1 MDIDFNI
8 LKPFEKWANR
18 EKRLKIA
25 YGGRGGGKS
34 ESIARILI
42 AKSFESS
49 GVILCS
55 REIQKSISYSTYPLL
70 ISIIKELHLE
80 NFFNIKRNEIINKI
94 TNCKFIFLGIRE
106 CSIEEIKSIYNVR
119 ICFIEEAQTLTERS
133 YEILEPS
140 IRADKSEIWAAFNPR
155 FETDFIYKTVSQFQ
169 LENKFYTD
177 KNNIKYNYKEYE
189 DNNILITFIN
199 YDGNYYFSE
208 ILNKSRLSTLKLMP
222 KMYDHI
228 WLGKIKNKQ
237 GKIFLYSKLKFY
249 DDNSN
254 SLNNLKEKINSSE
267 HKAIVDPAFGE
278 YNCFTSA
285 IIYTQI
291 GEDIY
296 LIDSGLMRNNA
307 NSTTDESIINFLS
320 SRNIKKILCESNFAQ
335 KELVKRLEKHFEV
348 TPFYVHKNKA
358 ERIVNASYLIYD
370 KVYFPSSWQK
380 VPDGSDTDKWLQ
392 TNNGRGYIAL
402 RQLLNFDD
410 SLEGSSIKG
419 DIFSYLDFPDALSSL
434 IFFGIEE
441 IINNEENDNKTN
453 LINAIFGE

>member
-1 MDIDFNI
+1 MDIKFNI
-8 LKPFEKWANR
+8 LKPFEKWAYMQ
-18 EKRLKIA
+18 KRLKIA

-42 AKSFESS
+42 AKSFEIK

-55 REIQKSISYSTYPLL
+55 REIQKSIAYSTYPLL
-70 ISIIKELHLE
+70 ISIIKELNLE
-80 NFFNIKRNEIINKI
+80 SFFIIKRNEIINKI

-106 CSIEEIKSIYNVR
+106 CSIEEIKSIYNVK
-119 ICFIEEAQTLTERS
+119 ICFIEEGQTLTQRS

-140 IRADKSEIWAAFNPR
+140 IRAEKSEIWIAFNPR
-155 FETDFIYKTVSQFQ
+155 FETDFIYKTVSKFN
-169 LENKFYTD
+169 LENLFYTD
-177 KNNIKYNYKEYE
+177 KNNKKYDYKEYE

-199 YDGNYYFSE
+199 YDGNYYFSD

-249 DDNSN
+249 DEQTE
-254 SLNNLKEKINSSE
+254 KEKINSSE

-278 YNCFTSA
+278 YNCFTSV

-291 GEDIY
+291 GEEIY
-296 LIDSGLMRNNA
+296 LIDSGLMRNDE
-307 NSTTDESIINFLS
+307 NSTTDESIINFLI
-320 SRNIKKILCESNFAQ
+320 NKKIKKVMCESNFAQ
-335 KELVKRLEKHFEV
+335 KELVKRLEKHFEAS
-348 TPFYVHKNKA
+348 PFYVHKNKA

-370 KVYFPSSWQK
+370 KIHFPKSWQDA
-380 VPDGSDTDKWLQ
+380 PEGTDTDKWLQ
-392 TNNGRGYIAL
+392 TNKGRGYIAL

-410 SLEGSSIKG
+410 SLNGSNIKG
-419 DIFSYLDFPDALSSL
+419 DMFSYLDFPDALSSL
-434 IFFGIEE
+434 VFFGIEDTVYE
-441 IINNEENDNKTN
+441 DDDKMN
-453 LINAIFGE
+453 LVNAIFGEL

>member
-1 MDIDFNI
+1 MTIDFNI
-8 LKPFEKWANR
+8 LKPFEKWANT

-25 YGGRGGGKS
+25 FGGRGGGKS

-42 AKSFESS
+42 AKSFEKS

-80 NFFNIKRNEIINKI
+80 NFFNIKRNEIINKA

-119 ICFIEEAQTLTERS
+119 ICFIEEAQTLTQRS

-140 IRADKSEIWAAFNPR
+140 IRAEKSEIWIAFNPR
-155 FETDFIYKTVSQFQ
+155 FETDFIYKTVIKFN

-177 KNNIKYNYKEYE
+177 KNNNKYNYKEYE
-189 DNNILITFIN
+189 DSSILITFIN
-199 YDGNYYFSE
+199 YDGNYYFSD

-237 GKIFLYSKLKFY
+237 GKIFIYSKLKFY
-249 DDNSN
+249 DDN
-254 SLNNLKEKINSSE
+254 LNTIKEKIYSSE

-296 LIDSGLMRNNA
+296 LIDSGLIRNDS

-320 SRNIKKILCESNFAQ
+320 NKNIKKILCESNFAQ

-358 ERIVNASYLIYD
+358 ERIVSASYLIYD
-370 KVYFPSSWQK
+370 KVYFPKSWQK
-380 VPDGSDTDKWLQ
+380 VPDGSDTDKWLK

-410 SLEGSSIKG
+410 SLSGSSIKG
-419 DIFSYLDFPDALSSL
+419 DVFSYLDFPDALSSL
-434 IFFGIEE
+434 ILFGIED
-441 IINNEENDNKTN
+441 IVYEENDDKLN
-453 LINAIFGE
+453 LVNAIFGE

>member
-1 MDIDFNI
+1 MDIKFNI
-8 LKPFEKWANR
+8 LKPFEKWAYMQ
-18 EKRLKIA
+18 KRLKIA

-42 AKSFESS
+42 AKSFEIK

-55 REIQKSISYSTYPLL
+55 REIQKSIAYSTYPLL
-70 ISIIKELHLE
+70 ISIIKELNLE
-80 NFFNIKRNEIINKI
+80 SFFIIKRNEIINKI

-106 CSIEEIKSIYNVR
+106 CSIEEIKSIYNVK
-119 ICFIEEAQTLTERS
+119 ICFIEEGQTLTQRS

-140 IRADKSEIWAAFNPR
+140 IRAEKSEIWIAFNPR
-155 FETDFIYKTVSQFQ
+155 FETDFIYKTVSKFN
-169 LENKFYTD
+169 LENLFYTD
-177 KNNIKYNYKEYE
+177 KNNKKYDYKEYE

-199 YDGNYYFSE
+199 YDGNYYFSD

-249 DDNSN
+249 DEQIE
-254 SLNNLKEKINSSE
+254 KEKINSSE

-278 YNCFTSA
+278 YNCFTSV

-291 GEDIY
+291 GEEIY
-296 LIDSGLMRNNA
+296 LIDSGLMRNDE
-307 NSTTDESIINFLS
+307 NSTTDESIINFLI
-320 SRNIKKILCESNFAQ
+320 NKKIKKVMCESNFAQ
-335 KELVKRLEKHFEV
+335 KELVKRLEKHFEAS
-348 TPFYVHKNKA
+348 PFYVHKNKA

-370 KVYFPSSWQK
+370 KIHFPKSWQDA
-380 VPDGSDTDKWLQ
+380 PEGTDTDKWLQ
-392 TNNGRGYIAL
+392 TNKGRGYIAL

-410 SLEGSSIKG
+410 SLNGSNIKG
-419 DIFSYLDFPDALSSL
+419 DMFSYLDFPDALSSL
-434 IFFGIEE
+434 VFFGIEDTVYE
-441 IINNEENDNKTN
+441 DDDKMN
-453 LINAIFGE
+453 LVNAIFGET

>member
-1 MDIDFNI
+1 MNINFSI
-8 LKPFEKWANR
+8 LKPFEKWAST

-42 AKSFESS
+42 AKSFEYN
-49 GVILCS
+49 GMILCS

-70 ISIIKELHLE
+70 ISIINELRLE
-80 NFFNIKRNEIINKI
+80 NFFHIKRNEIINKV

-106 CSIEEIKSIYNVR
+106 CSIEEVKSIHNIR
-119 ICFIEEAQTLTERS
+119 ICFIEEGQTLTQRS

-140 IRADKSEIWAAFNPR
+140 IRADKSEIWIAFNPR
-155 FETDFIYKTVSQFQ
+155 FETDFIYKTVNKFN
-169 LENKFYTD
+169 LENLFYTD
-177 KNNIKYNYKEYE
+177 KNNKKYNYKEYE

-199 YDGNYYFSE
+199 YDGNYYFSD
-208 ILNKSRLSTLKLMP
+208 ILNKSRLSTIKFMP
-222 KMYDHI
+222 NMYDHI
-228 WLGKIKNKQ
+228 WLGKIKNNQ
-237 GKIFLYSKLKFY
+237 GKIFIYSKLNFY
-249 DDNSN
+249 DDNS
-254 SLNNLKEKINSSE
+254 KENINKIMSSE

-291 GEDIY
+291 GENIY
-296 LIDSGLMRNNA
+296 LIDSGLIRNDA
-307 NSTTDESIINFLS
+307 NSTTDESIINFLT
-320 SRNIKKILCESNFAQ
+320 NKKIKKILCESNFAQ

-370 KVYFPSSWQK
+370 KVFFPKSWQK
-380 VPDGSDTDKWLQ
+380 IPEESDTDKWLQ

-410 SLEGSSIKG
+410 SLLGSNIKG
-419 DIFSYLDFPDALSSL
+419 NVFSYLDFPDALSSL
-434 IFFGIEE
+434 IFFGIE
-441 IINNEENDNKTN
+441 DNIDYGESETNIN
-453 LINAIFGE
+453 LINAFFGE

>member
-1 MDIDFNI
+1 MDIKFNI
-8 LKPFEKWANR
+8 LKPFEKWAYMQ
-18 EKRLKIA
+18 KRLKIA

-42 AKSFESS
+42 AKSFEIK

-55 REIQKSISYSTYPLL
+55 REIQKSIAYSTYPLL
-70 ISIIKELHLE
+70 ISIIKELNLE
-80 NFFNIKRNEIINKI
+80 SFFIIKRNEIINKI

-106 CSIEEIKSIYNVR
+106 CSIEEIKSIYNVK
-119 ICFIEEAQTLTERS
+119 ICFIEEGQTLTQRS

-140 IRADKSEIWAAFNPR
+140 IRAEKSEIWIAFNPR
-155 FETDFIYKTVSQFQ
+155 FETDFIYKTVSKFN
-169 LENKFYTD
+169 LENLFYTD
-177 KNNIKYNYKEYE
+177 KNNKKYDYKEYE

-199 YDGNYYFSE
+199 YDGNYYFSD

-249 DDNSN
+249 DEQIE
-254 SLNNLKEKINSSE
+254 KEKINSSE

-278 YNCFTSA
+278 YNCFTSV

-291 GEDIY
+291 GEEIY
-296 LIDSGLMRNNA
+296 LIDSGLMHNDE
-307 NSTTDESIINFLS
+307 NSTTDESIINFLI
-320 SRNIKKILCESNFAQ
+320 NKKIKKVMCESNFAQ
-335 KELVKRLEKHFEV
+335 KELVKRLEKHFEAS
-348 TPFYVHKNKA
+348 PFYVHKNKA

-370 KVYFPSSWQK
+370 KIHFPKSWQDA
-380 VPDGSDTDKWLQ
+380 PEGTDTDKWLQ
-392 TNNGRGYIAL
+392 TNKGRGYIAL

-410 SLEGSSIKG
+410 SLNGSNIKG
-419 DIFSYLDFPDALSSL
+419 DMFSYLDFPDALSSL
-434 IFFGIEE
+434 VFFGIEDTVYE
-441 IINNEENDNKTN
+441 DDDKMN
-453 LINAIFGE
+453 LVNAIFGET

>member
-1 MDIDFNI
+1 MNIKFDI
-8 LKPFEKWANR
+8 LKPFEKWANT

-42 AKSFESS
+42 AKSFEKN

-70 ISIIKELHLE
+70 ISIIKELKLE
-80 NFFNIKRNEIINKI
+80 KFFNIKRNEIINKI

-119 ICFIEEAQTLTERS
+119 ICFIEEAQTLTQRS

-140 IRADKSEIWAAFNPR
+140 IRAEKSEIWIAFNPR
-155 FETDFIYKTVSQFQ
+155 FETDFIYKTVSKFN

-177 KNNIKYNYKEYE
+177 KNNNQYNYQEYE

-199 YDGNYYFSE
+199 YDGNYYFSD

-249 DDNSN
+249 DDNV
-254 SLNNLKEKINSSE
+254 KENINKINSSE

-296 LIDSGLMRNNA
+296 LIDSGLIRNDS

-320 SRNIKKILCESNFAQ
+320 NKNIKKILCESNFAQ

-370 KVYFPSSWQK
+370 KVYFPKSWQK
-380 VPDGSDTDKWLQ
+380 VPDGSDTDKWLK

-410 SLEGSSIKG
+410 SLAGSNIKG
-419 DIFSYLDFPDALSSL
+419 DVFSYLDFPDALSSL
-434 IFFGIEE
+434 ILFGIED
-441 IINNEENDNKTN
+441 IINEENDDKVN
-453 LINAIFGE
+453 LVNAIFGE

>member
-1 MDIDFNI
+1 MNIKFDI
-8 LKPFEKWANR
+8 LKPFEKWANT

-42 AKSFESS
+42 AKSFEKN

-70 ISIIKELHLE
+70 ISIIKELKLE
-80 NFFNIKRNEIINKI
+80 KFFNIKRNEIINKI

-119 ICFIEEAQTLTERS
+119 ICFIEEAQTLTQRS

-140 IRADKSEIWAAFNPR
+140 IRAEKSEIWIAFNPR
-155 FETDFIYKTVSQFQ
+155 FETDFIYKTVSKFN

-177 KNNIKYNYKEYE
+177 KNNNKYNYQEYE

-199 YDGNYYFSE
+199 YDGNYYFSD

-254 SLNNLKEKINSSE
+254 SIKEKINSSE
-267 HKAIVDPAFGE
+267 HKAVVDPAFGE

-296 LIDSGLMRNNA
+296 LIDSGLIRNDS

-320 SRNIKKILCESNFAQ
+320 NKNIKKILCESNFSQ
-335 KELVKRLEKHFEV
+335 KELIKRLEKHFEV

-370 KVYFPSSWQK
+370 KVHFPKSWQK
-380 VPDGSDTDKWLQ
+380 VPEGSDTDKWLK

-410 SLEGSSIKG
+410 SLAGSSIKG
-419 DIFSYLDFPDALSSL
+419 DVFSYLDFPDALSSL
-434 IFFGIEE
+434 ILFGIED
-441 IINNEENDNKTN
+441 IIDEENDDKVN
-453 LINAIFGE
+453 LVNAIFGE

>member
-1 MDIDFNI
+1 MNINFNI
-8 LKPFEKWANR
+8 LKPFEKWANT

-25 YGGRGGGKS
+25 FGGRGGGKS

-42 AKSFESS
+42 AKSFENT

-70 ISIIKELHLE
+70 VNIIKELNLE
-80 NFFNIKRNEIINKI
+80 SFFIIKRNEIINKI
-94 TNCKFIFLGIRE
+94 TKCKFIFLGIRE
-106 CSIEEIKSIYNVR
+106 CSIEEIKSIYNVS
-119 ICFIEEAQTLTERS
+119 ICFIEEAEGLTQRS

-140 IRADKSEIWAAFNPR
+140 IRAEKSEIWAAFNPR

-177 KNNIKYNYKEYE
+177 KNNKQYPYKEYE
-189 DNNILITFIN
+189 DDNILITFIN
-199 YDGNYYFSE
+199 YDGNYYFSD
-208 ILNKSRLSTLKLMP
+208 ILNKSRLSSLKLMP

-237 GKIFLYSKLKFY
+237 GKVFIYSKLKFY
-249 DDNSN
+249 DDSSKENI
-254 SLNNLKEKINSSE
+254 EKIMSSE
-267 HKAIVDPAFGE
+267 HKAAVDPAFGE

-296 LIDSGLMRNNA
+296 LIDSGLIRNDA
-307 NSTTDESIINFLS
+307 NSTTDESIINFLT
-320 SRNIKKILCESNFAQ
+320 NKKIKKVLCESNFAQ
-335 KELVKRLEKHFEV
+335 KELVKRLEKHFDV

-358 ERIVNASYLIYD
+358 DRIVNASYLIYD
-370 KVYFPSSWQK
+370 KVHFPKSWQE
-380 VPDGSDTDKWLQ
+380 VPEGSDTDKWLK

-410 SLEGSSIKG
+410 SLSGSNIKG
-419 DIFSYLDFPDALSSL
+419 DVFSYLDFPDALSSL
-434 IFFGIEE
+434 IQFGIED
-441 IINNEENDNKTN
+441 IIYEENDDKLN
-453 LINAIFGE
+453 LVNAIFGE

>member
-1 MDIDFNI
+1 MNIKFDI
-8 LKPFEKWANR
+8 LKPFEKWANT

-42 AKSFESS
+42 AKSFEKN

-55 REIQKSISYSTYPLL
+55 REIQKSIAYSTYPLL
-70 ISIIKELHLE
+70 ISIIKELNLE
-80 NFFNIKRNEIINKI
+80 KFFNIKRNEIINKI

-119 ICFIEEAQTLTERS
+119 ICFIEEAQTLTQRS

-140 IRADKSEIWAAFNPR
+140 IRAEKSEIWIAFNPR
-155 FETDFIYKTVSQFQ
+155 FETDFIYKTVSKFN

-177 KNNIKYNYKEYE
+177 KNNNQYNYQEYE

-199 YDGNYYFSE
+199 YDGNYYFSD

-249 DDNSN
+249 DDN
-254 SLNNLKEKINSSE
+254 LKENINKINSSE

-296 LIDSGLMRNNA
+296 LIDSGLIRNDS

-320 SRNIKKILCESNFAQ
+320 NKNIKKILCESNFAQ

-370 KVYFPSSWQK
+370 KVYFPKSWQK
-380 VPDGSDTDKWLQ
+380 IPDGSDTDKWLK

-410 SLEGSSIKG
+410 SLEGSNIKG
-419 DIFSYLDFPDALSSL
+419 DVFSYLDFPDALSSL
-434 IFFGIEE
+434 ILFGIEDIVYE
-441 IINNEENDNKTN
+441 EDDSKIN
-453 LINAIFGE
+453 LVNAIFGE

>member
-1 MDIDFNI
+1 MDIKFNI
-8 LKPFEKWANR
+8 LKPFEKWAYMQ
-18 EKRLKIA
+18 KRLKIA
-25 YGGRGGGKS
+25 YSRRGGGKS

-42 AKSFESS
+42 AKSFEIK

-70 ISIIKELHLE
+70 ISIIKELNLE
-80 NFFNIKRNEIINKI
+80 KFFIIKRNEIINKI

-106 CSIEEIKSIYNVR
+106 CSIEEIKSIYNVK
-119 ICFIEEAQTLTERS
+119 ICFIEEAQTLTQRS

-140 IRADKSEIWAAFNPR
+140 IRAEKSEIWIVFNPR
-155 FETDFIYKTVSQFQ
+155 FETDFIYKTVSKFN
-169 LENKFYTD
+169 LEYKFYTD
-177 KNNIKYNYKEYE
+177 KNNKKYDYKEYE

-199 YDGNYYFSE
+199 YNGNYYFSD
-208 ILNKSRLSTLKLMP
+208 ILNKSRLSTLKMMP

-249 DDNSN
+249 DEHIE
-254 SLNNLKEKINSSE
+254 KEKINSSE

-278 YNCFTSA
+278 YNCFTSV

-296 LIDSGLMRNNA
+296 LIDSGLMRNDMNT
-307 NSTTDESIINFLS
+307 TTDESIINFLM
-320 SRNIKKILCESNFAQ
+320 NKKVKKILCESNFAQ
-335 KELVKRLEKHFEV
+335 RELVKRLEKHFEV

-370 KVYFPSSWQK
+370 KVYFPKSWQK
-380 VPDGSDTDKWLQ
+380 TPEGSDTDKWLK

-410 SLEGSSIKG
+410 SFDGNNIKE
-419 DIFSYLDFPDALSSL
+419 DMFSYLDFPDALSSL
-434 IFFGIEE
+434 MFFGVEDMVYE
-441 IINNEENDNKTN
+441 DEDSNKMN
-453 LINAIFGE
+453 LINAIFGEP

>member
-1 MDIDFNI
+1 MNIKFNI
-8 LKPFEKWANR
+8 LKPFEKWANT

-25 YGGRGGGKS
+25 FGGRGGGKS

-42 AKSFESS
+42 AKSFEKS

-70 ISIIKELHLE
+70 ISIIKELNLE
-80 NFFNIKRNEIINKI
+80 KFFNIKRNEIINKI

-119 ICFIEEAQTLTERS
+119 ICFIEEAQTLTQRS

-140 IRADKSEIWAAFNPR
+140 IRAEKSEIWIAFNPR
-155 FETDFIYKTVSQFQ
+155 FETDFIYKTVSKFN
-169 LENKFYTD
+169 LENQFYTD
-177 KNNIKYNYKEYE
+177 KNNNKYNYKEYE

-199 YDGNYYFSE
+199 YDGNYYFSD

-249 DDNSN
+249 DDD
-254 SLNNLKEKINSSE
+254 LNDIKEKINSSE
-267 HKAIVDPAFGE
+267 HKAVVDPAFGE

-291 GEDIY
+291 GEYIY
-296 LIDSGLMRNNA
+296 LIDSGLIRNDA
-307 NSTTDESIINFLS
+307 NSTTDESIIKFLS
-320 SRNIKKILCESNFAQ
+320 NKNIKKILCESNFAQ

-358 ERIVNASYLIYD
+358 ERIVNASYIIYD
-370 KVYFPSSWQK
+370 KVYFPKSWQK
-380 VPDGSDTDKWLQ
+380 VPEESDTDKWLK

-402 RQLLNFDD
+402 NQLLNFDD
-410 SLEGSSIKG
+410 SLEGSNIKG
-419 DIFSYLDFPDALSSL
+419 NVFSYLDFPDALSSL
-434 IFFGIEE
+434 IQFGIDD
-441 IINNEENDNKTN
+441 IIYEENDNKTN
-453 LINAIFGE
+453 LVDAIFGE

>member
-1 MDIDFNI
+1 MNIKFDI
-8 LKPFEKWANR
+8 LKPFEKWANT

-42 AKSFESS
+42 AKSFEKN

-70 ISIIKELHLE
+70 ISIIKELKLE
-80 NFFNIKRNEIINKI
+80 KFFNIKRNEIINKI

-119 ICFIEEAQTLTERS
+119 ICFIEEAQTLTQRS

-140 IRADKSEIWAAFNPR
+140 IRAEKSEIWIAFNPR
-155 FETDFIYKTVSQFQ
+155 FETDFIYKTVSKFN

-177 KNNIKYNYKEYE
+177 KNNNQYNYQEYE

-199 YDGNYYFSE
+199 YDGNYYFSD

-249 DDNSN
+249 DDNV
-254 SLNNLKEKINSSE
+254 KENINKTNSSE

-296 LIDSGLMRNNA
+296 LIDSGLIRNDS

-320 SRNIKKILCESNFAQ
+320 NKNIKKILCESNFAQ

-370 KVYFPSSWQK
+370 KVYFPKSWQE
-380 VPDGSDTDKWLQ
+380 VPYGSDTDKWLK

-410 SLEGSSIKG
+410 SLAGSSIKG
-419 DIFSYLDFPDALSSL
+419 DVFSYLDFPDALSSL
-434 IFFGIEE
+434 ILFGIED
-441 IINNEENDNKTN
+441 IINEENDDKVN
-453 LINAIFGE
+453 LVNAIFGE

>member
-1 MDIDFNI
+1 MNIKFNI
-8 LKPFEKWANR
+8 LKPFEKWANT
-18 EKRLKIA
+18 EKRLKISF
-25 YGGRGGGKS
+25 GGRGGGKS

-42 AKSFESS
+42 AKSFESN

-70 ISIIKELHLE
+70 ISIIKELKLE
-80 NFFNIKRNEIINKI
+80 KFFNIKRNEIINKI

-140 IRADKSEIWAAFNPR
+140 IRANKSEIWIAFNPR

-169 LENKFYTD
+169 LIKKFYTD
-177 KNNIKYNYKEYE
+177 KNNKEYPYHEYE

-199 YDGNYYFSE
+199 YDGNYYFSD

-237 GKIFLYSKLKFY
+237 GKIFIYSKLKFY
-249 DDNSN
+249 DDN
-254 SLNNLKEKINSSE
+254 LKENINKINSSE

-291 GEDIY
+291 GDSIY
-296 LIDSGLMRNNA
+296 LIDSGLMRNDT

-320 SRNIKKILCESNFAQ
+320 IRNIKKILCESNFAQ

-348 TPFYVHKNKA
+348 IPFYVHKNKA

-392 TNNGRGYIAL
+392 TNKGRGYIAL

-419 DIFSYLDFPDALSSL
+419 DVFSYLDFPDALSSL

-441 IINNEENDNKTN
+441 IINEENDDKMN
-453 LINAIFGE
+453 LVNAIFGE

>member
-1 MDIDFNI
+1 MDIKFNI
-8 LKPFEKWANR
+8 LKPFEKWAYMQ
-18 EKRLKIA
+18 KRLKIA

-42 AKSFESS
+42 AKSFEIK

-55 REIQKSISYSTYPLL
+55 REIQKSIAYSTYPLL
-70 ISIIKELHLE
+70 ISIIKELNLE
-80 NFFNIKRNEIINKI
+80 SFFIIKRNEIINKI

-106 CSIEEIKSIYNVR
+106 CSIEEIKSIYNVK
-119 ICFIEEAQTLTERS
+119 ICFIEEGQTLTQRS

-140 IRADKSEIWAAFNPR
+140 IRAEKSEIWIAFNPR
-155 FETDFIYKTVSQFQ
+155 FETDFIYKTVSKFN
-169 LENKFYTD
+169 LENLFYTD
-177 KNNIKYNYKEYE
+177 KNNKKYDYKEYE

-199 YDGNYYFSE
+199 YDGNYYFSD

-249 DDNSN
+249 DEQTE
-254 SLNNLKEKINSSE
+254 KEKINSSE

-278 YNCFTSA
+278 YNCFTSV

-291 GEDIY
+291 GEEIY
-296 LIDSGLMRNNA
+296 LIDSGLMRNDE
-307 NSTTDESIINFLS
+307 NSTTDESIINFLI
-320 SRNIKKILCESNFAQ
+320 NKKIKKVMCESNFAQ
-335 KELVKRLEKHFEV
+335 KELVKRLEKHFEAS
-348 TPFYVHKNKA
+348 PFYVHKNKA

-370 KVYFPSSWQK
+370 KIHFPKSWQDA
-380 VPDGSDTDKWLQ
+380 PEGTDTDKWLQ
-392 TNNGRGYIAL
+392 TNKGRGYIAL

-410 SLEGSSIKG
+410 SLNGSNIKG
-419 DIFSYLDFPDALSSL
+419 DMFSYLDFPDALSSL
-434 IFFGIEE
+434 VFFGIEDTVYE
-441 IINNEENDNKTN
+441 DDDKMN
-453 LINAIFGE
+453 LVNAIFGET

>member
-1 MDIDFNI
+1 MDIKFNI
-8 LKPFEKWANR
+8 LKPFEKWAYMQ
-18 EKRLKIA
+18 KRLKIA

-42 AKSFESS
+42 AKSFEIK

-70 ISIIKELHLE
+70 ISIIKELNLE
-80 NFFNIKRNEIINKI
+80 IFFIIKRNEIINKI

-106 CSIEEIKSIYNVR
+106 CSIEEIKSIYNVK
-119 ICFIEEAQTLTERS
+119 ICFIEEGQTLTQRS

-140 IRADKSEIWAAFNPR
+140 IRAEKSEIWIAFNPR
-155 FETDFIYKTVSQFQ
+155 FETDFIYKTVSKFN
-169 LENKFYTD
+169 LENLFYTD
-177 KNNIKYNYKEYE
+177 KNNKKYDYKEYE

-199 YDGNYYFSE
+199 YDGNYYFSD

-249 DDNSN
+249 DEQTE
-254 SLNNLKEKINSSE
+254 KEKINSSE

-278 YNCFTSA
+278 YNCFTSV

-291 GEDIY
+291 GEEIY
-296 LIDSGLMRNNA
+296 LIDSGLMRNDE
-307 NSTTDESIINFLS
+307 NSTTDESIINFLI
-320 SRNIKKILCESNFAQ
+320 NKKIKKVMCESNFAQ
-335 KELVKRLEKHFEV
+335 KELVKRLEKHFEAS
-348 TPFYVHKNKA
+348 PFYVHKNKA

-370 KVYFPSSWQK
+370 KIHFPKSWQDA
-380 VPDGSDTDKWLQ
+380 PEGTDTDKWLQ
-392 TNNGRGYIAL
+392 TNKGRGYIAL

-410 SLEGSSIKG
+410 SLNGSNIKG
-419 DIFSYLDFPDALSSL
+419 DMFSYLDFPDALSSL
-434 IFFGIEE
+434 VFFGIEDTVYE
-441 IINNEENDNKTN
+441 DDDKMN
-453 LINAIFGE
+453 LVNAIFGET

>member
-1 MDIDFNI
+1 MNINFNI
-8 LKPFEKWANR
+8 LKPFEKWVST

-25 YGGRGGGKS
+25 FGGRGGGKS

-42 AKSFESS
+42 AKSFEKN

-55 REIQKSISYSTYPLL
+55 REIQKSIAYSTYPLL
-70 ISIIKELHLE
+70 ISIIKELNLE
-80 NFFNIKRNEIINKI
+80 TFFHIKRNEIINKI

-119 ICFIEEAQTLTERS
+119 ICFIEEGQTLTQRS

-140 IRADKSEIWAAFNPR
+140 IRAEKSEIWIAFNPR
-155 FETDFIYKTVSQFQ
+155 FETDFVYKTVSQFQ

-177 KNNIKYNYKEYE
+177 KNNNKYPYYEYE

-199 YDGNYYFSE
+199 YDGNYYFSD

-222 KMYDHI
+222 KMYEHI

-237 GKIFLYSKLKFY
+237 GKIFFNSKLKFY
-249 DDNSN
+249 DDNEN
-254 SLNNLKEKINSSE
+254 IDKIMSIE
-267 HKAIVDPAFGE
+267 HKAIIDPAFGE

-291 GEDIY
+291 GESIY
-296 LIDSGLMRNNA
+296 LIDSGLIRNDA
-307 NSTTDESIINFLS
+307 DSTTDESIINFLS
-320 SRNIKKILCESNFAQ
+320 NKNIKKVLCESNFAQ

-370 KVYFPSSWQK
+370 KVYFPKSWQK
-380 VPDGSDTDKWLQ
+380 IPDGSDTDKWLK

-410 SLEGSSIKG
+410 SLEGSNIKG
-419 DIFSYLDFPDALSSL
+419 DVFSYLDFPDALSSL
-434 IFFGIEE
+434 ILFGIEDIVYE
-441 IINNEENDNKTN
+441 EDDSKIN
-453 LINAIFGE
+453 LVNAIFGE

>member
-1 MDIDFNI
+1 MDIKFNI
-8 LKPFEKWANR
+8 LKPFEKWAYMQ
-18 EKRLKIA
+18 KRLKIA

-42 AKSFESS
+42 AKSFEIK

-55 REIQKSISYSTYPLL
+55 REIQKSIAYSTYPIL
-70 ISIIKELHLE
+70 ISIIKELNLE
-80 NFFNIKRNEIINKI
+80 SFFIIKRNEIINKI

-106 CSIEEIKSIYNVR
+106 CSIEEIKSIYNVK
-119 ICFIEEAQTLTERS
+119 ICFIEEEQTLTQRS

-140 IRADKSEIWAAFNPR
+140 IRAEKSEIWIAFNPR
-155 FETDFIYKTVSQFQ
+155 FETDFIYKTVSKFN
-169 LENKFYTD
+169 LENLFYTD
-177 KNNIKYNYKEYE
+177 KNNKKYDYKEYE

-199 YDGNYYFSE
+199 YDGNYYFSD

-249 DDNSN
+249 DEQIE
-254 SLNNLKEKINSSE
+254 KEKINSSE

-278 YNCFTSA
+278 YNCFTSV

-291 GEDIY
+291 GEEIY
-296 LIDSGLMRNNA
+296 LIDSGLMRNDE
-307 NSTTDESIINFLS
+307 NSTTDESIINFLI
-320 SRNIKKILCESNFAQ
+320 NKKIKKVMCESNFAQ
-335 KELVKRLEKHFEV
+335 KELVKRLEKHFEAS
-348 TPFYVHKNKA
+348 PFYVHKNKA

-370 KVYFPSSWQK
+370 KIHFPKSWQDA
-380 VPDGSDTDKWLQ
+380 PEGTDTDKWLQ
-392 TNNGRGYIAL
+392 TNKGRGYIAL

-410 SLEGSSIKG
+410 SLNGSNIKG
-419 DIFSYLDFPDALSSL
+419 DMFSYLDFPDALSSL
-434 IFFGIEE
+434 VFFGIEDTVYE
-441 IINNEENDNKTN
+441 DDDKMN
-453 LINAIFGE
+453 LVNAIFGET

>member
-1 MDIDFNI
+1 MNINFNI
-8 LKPFEKWANR
+8 LKPFEKWANT

-25 YGGRGGGKS
+25 FGGRGGGKS

-42 AKSFESS
+42 AKSFEKS

-70 ISIIKELHLE
+70 ISIIKELKLE
-80 NFFNIKRNEIINKI
+80 KFFNIKRNEIINKV

-119 ICFIEEAQTLTERS
+119 ICFIEEAQTLTQRS

-140 IRADKSEIWAAFNPR
+140 IRAEKSEIWIAFNPR
-155 FETDFIYKTVSQFQ
+155 FETDFIYKTVIKFN

-177 KNNIKYNYKEYE
+177 KNNNKYNYQEYE
-189 DNNILITFIN
+189 DSSILITFIN
-199 YDGNYYFSE
+199 YDGNYYFSD

-249 DDNSN
+249 DDK
-254 SLNNLKEKINSSE
+254 LNTIKEKIHSSE

-296 LIDSGLMRNNA
+296 LIDSGLIRNDS

-320 SRNIKKILCESNFAQ
+320 NKNIKKILCESNFAQ

-370 KVYFPSSWQK
+370 KVYFPKSWQK
-380 VPDGSDTDKWLQ
+380 VPDGSDTDKWLK

-410 SLEGSSIKG
+410 SLSGSSIKG
-419 DIFSYLDFPDALSSL
+419 DVFSYLDFPDALSSL
-434 IFFGIEE
+434 ILFGIED
-441 IINNEENDNKTN
+441 IIYEENYDKLN
-453 LINAIFGE
+453 LVNAIFGE